1 MQKHC
6 KCPLLVFTV
15 IYDSTTCLCL
25 LRLLLLAE
33 LFVHSSSRP
42 AHSSSLCG
50 LLGSMIPQ
58 VDMLMS
64 NAKKLHELSE
74 NELSNLAATESRLH
88 GLPNLQHTA
97 AHFNS
102 LKVNESL
109 SQLYEFIQSIKLHVD
124 WLKTAKDNFSLPSQ
138 SAEGASTHLLQLSN
152 LINTALNQIGEEV
165 PQSPAP
171 SLPVASTA
179 FDVLLFSVELSERSQ
194 TFSSWSKRVLRHLQ
208 RKSRCPRH

>member
-1 MQKHC
+1 MGGAAG
-6 KCPLLVFTV
+6 V
-15 IYDSTTCLCL
+15 IYDSTTCL

-33 LFVHSSSRP
+33 LFVHSSTRP

-50 LLGSMIPQ
+50 LFGSMIPQ

-64 NAKKLHELSE
+64 NAKKLHELS
-74 NELSNLAATESRLH
+74 NDELSNLASMESRLH

-109 SQLYEFIQSIKLHVD
+109 SQLHVFTQSIKLHID

-138 SAEGASTHLLQLSN
+138 SAEGANTHLLQLSN
-152 LINTALNQIGEEV
+152 LINTSLKQIGEEV
-165 PQSPAP
+165 PQSPAL

-179 FDVLLFSVELSERSQ
+179 FDVLRFSVELSEQ
-194 TFSSWSKRVLRHLQ
+194 LQIFSKWSKRVLRHLQ
-208 RKSRCPRH
+208 RQSHCPRH